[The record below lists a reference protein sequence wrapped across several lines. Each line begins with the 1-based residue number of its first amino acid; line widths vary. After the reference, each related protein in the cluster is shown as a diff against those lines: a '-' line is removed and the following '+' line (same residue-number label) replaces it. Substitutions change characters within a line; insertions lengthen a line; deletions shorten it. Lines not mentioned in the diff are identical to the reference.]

1 MPIMLFS
8 AILLLSICPQG
19 VLSIGIPDWIGH
31 IVAYAVMMVL
41 AARRLD
47 GHLVDIAI
55 AIFAI
60 GLSIELLQGLTPD
73 RSTSFDDI
81 LANAVGVGIG
91 CLIVMHRP
99 AFLVVGTLA
108 AAAGCSAYETPRN
121 YGPVERDGGY
131 QQTLRALPENEDTT
145 YGNETFLHECKPN
158 FQYDSVPLLPRLSGE
173 NVISHGDLLR
183 VKIGEDELLSGDYE
197 IETDGALRLP
207 RVSPIRAHGVSAET
221 LTREVEAKLISENLY
236 RATPIVSVR
245 ILERSG
251 VRVHLDGAVFE
262 PGTTEIGGRSA
273 ENRDPSRQTAFG
285 DPTNGRGV
293 IAALQGVAGLRP
305 DADTQRILLKRDGK
319 TWRLDLRAA
328 AINKAFYDPILLSG
342 DELRVPSLECF
353 QPGLARPTAVT
364 RKGIKIHVSNL
375 TVPATSNSASAND
388 DDVREVTYG
397 TRMLQALVR
406 MNCVGGTQLT
416 NADRW
421 AVLISRNPATGRSDV
436 IERRIEDLVRRADR
450 DNHDPVLMPGD
461 ALACYDSNVTNARDV
476 ARSILDVV
484 APSPLLL
491 GVF

>member
-1 MPIMLFS
+1 MPIILFS

-19 VLSIGIPDWIGH
+19 VLGIGIPDWIGH
-31 IVAYAVMMVL
+31 GVAYCTMMVV

-47 GHLVDIAI
+47 GHLIDIAI
-55 AIFAI
+55 AIFAV
-60 GLSIELLQGLTPD
+60 GLAIELLQGLTPH
-73 RSTSFDDI
+73 RSSSLDDI
-81 LANAVGVGIG
+81 LANAVGIGFG
-91 CLIVMHRP
+91 CLIVLRRP
-99 AFLVVGTLA
+99 VVVMIGALSV
-108 AAAGCSAYETPRN
+108 AGCSAYDTPRN
-121 YGPVERDGGY
+121 YGPVTRDGGF
-131 QQTLRALPENEDTT
+131 QQTQRALPEIEDTT
-145 YGNETFLHECKPN
+145 YGNESFLQECKPN

-173 NVISHGDLLR
+173 NIISHGDLLR
-183 VKIGEDELLSGDYE
+183 VTIGEDELLSGDYE

-207 RVSPIRAHGVSAET
+207 KVSPVRAHGISAQD
-221 LTREVEAKLISENLY
+221 LTKSIESKLIAEQLY
-236 RATPIVSVR
+236 RAAPSVSVR
-245 ILERSG
+245 ILERSA
-251 VRVHLDGAVFE
+251 VRVHLAGAVFE

-273 ENRDPSRQTAFG
+273 ETRDLARQSAYG
-285 DPTNGRGV
+285 DPTYGRGV

-319 TWRLDLRAA
+319 MWRLDLRPA

-342 DELRVPSLECF
+342 DQLRIPSLECF

-364 RKGIKIHVSNL
+364 RKGIKIHLSNL
-375 TVPATSNSASAND
+375 TIPANSNSASAID
-388 DDVREVTYG
+388 PDVREVTYG

-436 IERRIEDLVRRADR
+436 IERKIEDLVRRADR

-461 ALACYDSNVTNARDV
+461 AIACYDSNVTNARDI
-476 ARSILDVV
+476 ARSLLEVI

-491 GVF
+491 GVL